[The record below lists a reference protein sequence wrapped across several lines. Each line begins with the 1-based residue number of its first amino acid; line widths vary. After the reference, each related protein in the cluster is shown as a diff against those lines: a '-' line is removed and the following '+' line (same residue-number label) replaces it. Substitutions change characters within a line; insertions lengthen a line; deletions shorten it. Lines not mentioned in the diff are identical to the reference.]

1 MTAAQTFE
9 APPGVDYDQKWR
21 VMATVATGILLA
33 TIDGS
38 IVNVALPT
46 LVETFDTSFATIQ
59 WVALGYL
66 LTLAT
71 LTLLVGRIGD
81 IVGKRKIYNS
91 GFMAFTVASV
101 LCAFSPS
108 VGFLIGF
115 RVLQALG
122 ATMVLA
128 LGISILTES
137 FPPNER
143 GKALGYI
150 GTAVSLGVVT
160 GPVVGGV
167 LIAAFDWRSIF
178 LVNLPVGIIG
188 TILALKYVPN
198 VPPVPGQRMD
208 YWGAVL
214 LSSSLLSLS
223 MALTLGQTR
232 GFADWLILSLFAAFA
247 LMTLVFIRVELATES
262 PMIQLRLFLD
272 PLLSVSVV
280 SGFLVFAALS
290 STFFLLPFYLEGVLD
305 FSIGQVG
312 LLLGAGPLVLGVVA
326 PISGTMSDR
335 LGVRS
340 LTIAGLMILTA
351 VFLGFQLLST
361 DTAWWQYVLLAIPL
375 GVGVG
380 IFQSPNNS
388 AIMGSIPREYSGV
401 GGALLNL
408 TRLLGQITGIAV
420 LGSLW
425 ASRVIS
431 LSATPVPGG
440 NASAAAESLQVESLH
455 FVFGIA
461 AALIGSAALIGFWAL
476 RNDRAVARAL
486 RVHDPVGVIAD

>member
-1 MTAAQTFE
+1 MTATQRFE
-9 APPGVDYDQKWR
+9 APPGVDYQQKWR
-21 VMATVATGILLA
+21 VMATVATGIILA

-46 LVETFDTSFATIQ
+46 LVEFFDTSFATIQ
-59 WVALGYL
+59 WVSLGYL

-81 IVGKRKIYNS
+81 IIGKRRIYNS
-91 GFMAFTVASV
+91 GFMAFTAASV
-101 LCAFSPS
+101 LCAFSPT

-115 RVLQALG
+115 RVVQAVG

-167 LIAAFDWRSIF
+167 LIEAFDWRSIF
-178 LVNLPVGIIG
+178 LVNLPIGIIG
-188 TILALKYVPN
+188 TILAMKYIPD

-208 YWGAVL
+208 YWGAGL
-214 LSSSLLSLS
+214 LSTALLSLS
-223 MALTLGQTR
+223 LALTLGQTR
-232 GFADWLILSLFAAFA
+232 GFTSGLILSLFAAF
-247 LMTLVFIRVELATES
+247 LVLSGLFVRVELNTKS
-262 PMIQLRLFLD
+262 PMIQLRLFRD

-312 LLLGAGPLVLGVVA
+312 LLLGAGPLVLGIVA
-326 PISGTMSDR
+326 PVSGTMSDR
-335 LGVRS
+335 LGIRS
-340 LTIAGLMILTA
+340 LTIAGLLILAA
-351 VFLGFQLLST
+351 VYLGFQLLST
-361 DTAWWQYVLLAIPL
+361 DTAWWQYVLLAVPL
-375 GVGVG
+375 GAGVG

-388 AIMGSIPREYSGV
+388 AIMGAIPREYSGV
-401 GGALLNL
+401 GGGLLNL
-408 TRLLGQITGIAV
+408 TRLLGQITGVAV

-425 ASRVIS
+425 ASRAIS
-431 LSATPVPGG
+431 LSTTPVPGG
-440 NASAAAESLQVESLH
+440 NASAAAESAQVESLH
-455 FVFGIA
+455 MVFGIA
-461 AALIGSAALIGFWAL
+461 AALIASAAVIGFWAL
-476 RNDRAVARAL
+476 RNDRAVERARRA
-486 RVHDPVGVIAD
+486 HDPVPVIAD